1 MTYHRN
7 SQVCLRMN
15 YKLLF
20 QRAVPNLTFKY
31 GDTNIVYTIEYLEIK
46 DNNDKLTFQ
55 VDLQRVEDNI
65 RVTVVRRVL
74 LSLLFT
80 EMREI
85 ITKYMGMSKWVD
97 ITVQNDL
104 EEGI

>member
-1 MTYHRN
+1 
-7 SQVCLRMN
+7 MN

-46 DNNDKLTFQ
+46 DNNDRLTFQ

-104 EEGI
+104 EGGI

>member
-1 MTYHRN
+1 
-7 SQVCLRMN
+7 MN

-46 DNNDKLTFQ
+46 DNYDRLTFQ

-104 EEGI
+104 GEGI

>member
-1 MTYHRN
+1 
-7 SQVCLRMN
+7 MN

-20 QRAVPNLTFKY
+20 QRAVPNLTFNY

-46 DNNDKLTFQ
+46 DNYDRLTFQ

>member
-1 MTYHRN
+1 
-7 SQVCLRMN
+7 MN

-46 DNNDKLTFQ
+46 DNNDRLTFQ

>member
-1 MTYHRN
+1 
-7 SQVCLRMN
+7 MN

-20 QRAVPNLTFKY
+20 QRAVPNLTFNY
-31 GDTNIVYTIEYLEIK
+31 GDINIVYTIEYLEIK
-46 DNNDKLTFQ
+46 DNYDRLTFQ

>member
-1 MTYHRN
+1 MTYRRN

-31 GDTNIVYTIEYLEIK
+31 GDTNIVYTIEYLEIN
-46 DNNDKLTFQ
+46 DNNDKLRFQ
-55 VDLQRVEDNI
+55 IDLQRVQDDI

-74 LSLLFT
+74 LSLLFS

-85 ITKYMGMSKWVD
+85 ITKYMGMKKWVD
-97 ITVQNDL
+97 ITVEKDL

>member
-1 MTYHRN
+1 M
-7 SQVCLRMN
+7 
-15 YKLLF
+15 
-20 QRAVPNLTFKY
+20 TFKY

-46 DNNDKLTFQ
+46 DNNDRLTFQ